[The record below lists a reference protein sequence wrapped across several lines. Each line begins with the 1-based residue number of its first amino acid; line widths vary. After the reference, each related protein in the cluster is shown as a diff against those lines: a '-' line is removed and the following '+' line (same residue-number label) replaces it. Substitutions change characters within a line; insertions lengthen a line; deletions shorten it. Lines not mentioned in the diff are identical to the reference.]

1 MPRIPSDDLM
11 EFAVALLVA
20 GGAEKAEAATVAR
33 SLVEAN
39 LREHDSHGVMRL
51 PSYLDKLER
60 NEVVPGASLE
70 IIKETPSLVTADGQ
84 WGFGQVQAGRLTKRL
99 IGKTQA
105 SGMAIGTLRR
115 VTHVGR
121 LGEYCELAAAAG
133 LIGQIMANSHGN
145 QRWVAP
151 PGGAEA
157 RLGTNPIAYGI
168 PNGAE
173 PIIFDFS
180 TAATAE
186 GKVRLKRIAG
196 RKCPDDWLLD
206 PEGRPTTDPAALYRD
221 PPGTIR
227 SLGGDQAFK
236 GFGLGLMAEIF
247 AGALSGGECA
257 RERPNNPKGN
267 CLFVQLIDP
276 AVFFGAEEFA
286 VEVARLIEYI
296 RECPRRDGVGE
307 IVLPGDRSRRSRDE
321 RIRDGIPIDDDCW
334 RDLSRLGMRL
344 DVPMPGRRLPRSQR
358 PVASGASHSS

>member
-1 MPRIPSDDLM
+1 MPRLPADELI
-11 EFAVALLVA
+11 EFAAALLVA
-20 GGAEKAEAATVAR
+20 RGAEKAEAAAVAR
-33 SLVEAN
+33 SLVEAD
-39 LREHDSHGVMRL
+39 LRGHDSHGVMRL

-60 NEVVPGASLE
+60 SEVAPGASLE
-70 IIKETPSLVTADGQ
+70 IVKETASLVIADGH

-99 IGKTQA
+99 IAKTQS

-121 LGEYCELAAAAG
+121 LGEYCELATAAG
-133 LIGQIMANSHGN
+133 FIAQIMANSHGN

-173 PIIFDFS
+173 PIIFDFG
-180 TAATAE
+180 TAATVE

-196 RKCPDDWLLD
+196 DKCPDDWLLD
-206 PEGRPTTDPAALYRD
+206 PDGRPTTDPAALCRE

-227 SLGGDQAFK
+227 SLGGVQAFK
-236 GFGLGLMAEIF
+236 GFGLGLIAEIF

-286 VEVARLIEYI
+286 AEVARLVEYL
-296 RECPRRDGVGE
+296 RDCPRRDGVGD
-307 IVLPGDRSRRSRDE
+307 IVLPGDRSRRSRDQ
-321 RIRDGIPIDDDCW
+321 RLRDGIPIDDDCW
-334 RDLSRLGMRL
+334 LELIQLAMHL
-344 DVPMPGRRLPRSQR
+344 DVPPPERRSARSRR
-358 PVASGASHSS
+358 PIASGASHLS